1 MPVLITLFWL
11 WSRGE
16 EMNWLLGMLALL
28 NIVLVHAA
36 GNVWSDIYD
45 YRCGVDASDTYGIRL
60 LVDGNFNV
68 SEFRR
73 LSVMLNVLAVLL
85 GLLMVGLTGPTLL
98 CIGIAGILLSLSYPR
113 LKYMALGDVV
123 IILCYALLPM
133 LGTSYI
139 ATGRLV
145 WNALWLAVP
154 VGLITVAI
162 LHANNVRDIET
173 DHRAG
178 IRTFPM
184 LTGRTFGV
192 WLYAFEVFFP
202 YLWLVYL
209 VVMRVAT
216 GWLLM
221 GLLAIPM
228 AVANVQTIWGNHKQP
243 SAYSNLDE
251 KTAQLQLLFSLLLIA
266 GLSLSVVC

>member
-16 EMNWLLGMLALL
+16 EVNWLLGVLAIL

-36 GNVWSDIYD
+36 GNVWSDISD
-45 YRCGVDASDTYGIRL
+45 YRSGVDAQDTYGIRL
-60 LVDGNFNV
+60 LVDGDFTV
-68 SEFRR
+68 GEFRR
-73 LSVMLNVLAVLL
+73 LSVTLNILAVLL
-85 GLLMVGLTGPTLL
+85 GILMVALTGLTLL
-98 CIGIAGILLSLSYPR
+98 YIGVAGILLSLSYPR

-145 WNALWLAVP
+145 WDALWLAVP

-173 DHRAG
+173 DQRAG

-184 LTGRTFGV
+184 LTGRAFGV
-192 WLYAFEVFFP
+192 RLYAFEVLFP
-202 YLWLVYL
+202 YLWLVAL
-209 VVMRVAT
+209 VLTDVGT
-216 GWLLM
+216 GWLLT
-221 GLLAIPM
+221 GLLALPV
-228 AVANVQTIWGNHKQP
+228 AVANVRMIWGRHKQAA
-243 SAYSNLDE
+243 AYSTLDE
-251 KTAQLQLLFSLLLIA
+251 KTAQLQLLFSLLLIV
-266 GLSLSVVC
+266 GMTLSVYL